1 MLLGI
6 DHVVLA
12 SEDPDE
18 AAASLERRLGVAA
31 PGGGRHDTLGTF
43 NRLVWLGDSYLELV
57 GVFDSE
63 LARHSWFGQPV
74 LASLERG
81 GGLATWAIAVD
92 HIEDTLR
99 WGPPKGGLV
108 GPLDGERLRPDG
120 RVVRWRLAH
129 PDGLSPSTPF
139 VIEHDETAA
148 EWTPAERAG
157 RSDERH
163 PFGGRARLA
172 AIEIEVP
179 SPPAAAGR
187 VRTLLA
193 ATPEPVG
200 HRAVRVRF
208 GPHEVRFVADRPRAP
223 ATVELI
229 TDVPL
234 RTRFLRIGR
243 CEVRLRGAPRETEQ
257 LEPTPA

>member
-12 SEDPDE
+12 TEDPDE
-18 AAASLERRLGVAA
+18 AAATLERRLGVAA
-31 PGGGRHDTLGTF
+31 LGGGRHDALGTF
-43 NRLVWLGDSYLELV
+43 NRLVWLGDSYVELV
-57 GVFDSE
+57 GVFDPK
-63 LARHSWFGQPV
+63 LARRSWFGQPV

-92 HIEDTLR
+92 DVDDTLR
-99 WGPPKGGLV
+99 WGPPDGGLV
-108 GPLDGERLRPDG
+108 GPLDGERRRPDG

-139 VIEHDETAA
+139 VIEHDQTAA
-148 EWTPAERAG
+148 EWTPAERAA
-157 RSDERH
+157 RSSDRH

-172 AIEIEVP
+172 AIEIDVP

-193 ATPEPVG
+193 ATPEPIA
-200 HRAVRVRF
+200 HRAVRLRF
-208 GPHEVRFVADRPRAP
+208 GPQEVRFVTNRPRAP
-223 ATVELI
+223 ASVELAA
-229 TDVPL
+229 DVPL
-234 RTRFLRIGR
+234 RTRYARIGR
-243 CEVRLRGAPRETEQ
+243 CEIRLRGIPGEEGEAIS
-257 LEPTPA
+257 A